1 MTTSRKP
8 SRKSNITAFMEQD
21 HNKEATSAGENEDLS
36 GTFAPLQQHSSQ
48 AQQSFGFGNASFF
61 NRIGG
66 MDGIMSGMSNIQKIY
81 SAYKLIQ
88 PMFSILGSFGPALQS
103 NPFNTNG
110 NARQLQQAKAGREQ
124 PEVNLNH
131 NVLMHRLLVV
141 RS

>member
-36 GTFAPLQQHSSQ
+36 GTFAPLQNHSSQ

-88 PMFSILGSFGPALQS
+88 PMFSLLGSFGPALQIKS
-103 NPFNTNG
+103 VQHQRKRQAAAAGKGRKGT
-110 NARQLQQAKAGREQ
+110 ARGKQK
-124 PEVNLNH
+124 
-131 NVLMHRLLVV
+131 
-141 RS
+141 S